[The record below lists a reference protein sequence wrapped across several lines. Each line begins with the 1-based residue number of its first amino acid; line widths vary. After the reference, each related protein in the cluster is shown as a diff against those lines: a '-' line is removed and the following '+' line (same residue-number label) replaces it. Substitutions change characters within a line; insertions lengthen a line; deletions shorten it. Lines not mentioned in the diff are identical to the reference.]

1 MSDLTVY
8 SSSNRSDENH
18 TWRCDSY
25 NPQYKCFD
33 ETEKERQVIK
43 SEIRN
48 QEDETVKSDDNDNDT
63 ISDDE
68 MERGIG
74 ELDRNLRLLI
84 NLEQND
90 DIIDEALREL
100 VEE

>member
-1 MSDLTVY
+1 
-8 SSSNRSDENH
+8 
-18 TWRCDSY
+18 
-25 NPQYKCFD
+25 
-33 ETEKERQVIK
+33 
-43 SEIRN
+43 
-48 QEDETVKSDDNDNDT
+48 
-63 ISDDE
+63 

-100 VEE
+100 VEEWDDDTKPNWKDIKINIRI

>member
-1 MSDLTVY
+1 MKYRT
-8 SSSNRSDENH
+8 
-18 TWRCDSY
+18 
-25 NPQYKCFD
+25 K
-33 ETEKERQVIK
+33 
-43 SEIRN
+43 
-48 QEDETVKSDDNDNDT
+48 EDETVKSDDNDNDT
-63 ISDDE
+63 SISDDE
-68 MERGIG
+68 MERRIG

>member
-1 MSDLTVY
+1 M
-8 SSSNRSDENH
+8 
-18 TWRCDSY
+18 
-25 NPQYKCFD
+25 
-33 ETEKERQVIK
+33 
-43 SEIRN
+43 
-48 QEDETVKSDDNDNDT
+48 